1 MDTFISIIIIMTY
14 RNICCDQLSFH
25 LRFYFAHFCF
35 LRHDVQFQ
43 DIRGCHYGGKN
54 ILVRLSFRI
63 VAAEQLG
70 KLKNGTSKRDFKNEI
85 PTIGEKA
92 TLSLTI
98 SSLFPH
104 LKLRGFPAIW
114 ERRKDRLRNGMQER
128 PRASSE
134 RRVNKVGRWKQK
146 Q

>member
-1 MDTFISIIIIMTY
+1 MGEKTS
-14 RNICCDQLSFH
+14 LS
-25 LRFYFAHFCF
+25 
-35 LRHDVQFQ
+35 D
-43 DIRGCHYGGKN
+43 N
-54 ILVRLSFRI
+54 SFRI

-104 LKLRGFPAIW
+104 LKLRGFPGYETLVPQNIPL
-114 ERRKDRLRNGMQER
+114 KY
-128 PRASSE
+128 S
-134 RRVNKVGRWKQK
+134 QK
-146 Q
+146 FFMF